1 MIIAELAVAA
11 EQLTRDE
18 TCRFL
23 ARLAFE
29 LTIAARDTYIA
40 GSEDIADPRQLR
52 AFNEIQHRV
61 TSSLVDAMA
70 GGNGNGWLW
79 PFISESADK
88 AGVTTGVLRA
98 CSTAIQSVTNTGR

>member
-1 MIIAELAVAA
+1 MSIAQVAVAA
-11 EQLTRDE
+11 EQLTLEE

-29 LTIAARDTYIA
+29 LTIAARDTYGA
-40 GSEDIADPRQLR
+40 GSEDIADPRQLQ

-70 GGNGNGWLW
+70 AGKGNGWLW

-88 AGVTTGVLRA
+88 AGVSNGVLRA
-98 CSTAIQSVTNTGR
+98 CSIAIQSVTNAGR